1 MRNQLTDRYHSVYAG
16 NLVPYCTQ
24 NDLMP
29 VFQPFGYIVEIRM
42 QADRGFAFVKMDT
55 HENAAM
61 AIVHLQGT
69 PIHGRGL
76 KCSWGKDKAGEALPA
91 AQSVCEDVI
100 YLRQP
105 VADRACMSKQYAQ
118 SQQQQQAQPA
128 ASFPGADPQAHLMSL
143 YQASLTDPA
152 AAAQYAA
159 WYAYYYPQAG
169 R

>member
-1 MRNQLTDRYHSVYAG
+1 MRNQLTDYYHSVYAG

-91 AQSVCEDVI
+91 AQSVREVVI
-100 YLRQP
+100 TCASRSLIKF
-105 VADRACMSKQYAQ
+105 VEQYAQ
-118 SQQQQQAQPA
+118 PQQQQQQAQPA